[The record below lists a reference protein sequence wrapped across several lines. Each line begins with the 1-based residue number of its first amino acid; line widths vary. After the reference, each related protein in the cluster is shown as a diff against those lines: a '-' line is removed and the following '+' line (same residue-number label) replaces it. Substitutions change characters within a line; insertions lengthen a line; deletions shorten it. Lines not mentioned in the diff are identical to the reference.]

1 VSAHAKLVAMI
12 ALDCDLMNS
21 DHVGPVRSRVGSIPA
36 ARRIFQKVD
45 AASWWPSRASSPW
58 MRLIPS
64 SGSRAREAN
73 GNASDLGVI
82 WRASSGRGWR
92 LGPVPC
98 DESLVPS
105 QHCFGFDDQKRCL
118 SSRVVESAA
127 EESEDCSIGFV
138 ESWPVNLTLKNQ
150 DLVPECEDLGIA

>member
-1 VSAHAKLVAMI
+1 MSAHAKSVAMI

-105 QHCFGFDDQKRCL
+105 HGTVSGLTIRNVVFRCVWSSPRLRRARIVL
-118 SSRVVESAA
+118 SVSLNRGR
-127 EESEDCSIGFV
+127 SI
-138 ESWPVNLTLKNQ
+138 
-150 DLVPECEDLGIA
+150 